1 MKTIKNIHI
10 RTHTKRILSK
20 NLFSLFALL
29 LMTSILATS
38 CDPTD
43 DSDSGSQN
51 EEPPTA
57 QEFKNIRDIAL
68 NNHTQLFNF
77 NTEDVYISLIS
88 ENGVQI
94 NLNANC
100 LTDNGNPV
108 SGDIT
113 LEYIEIFEKGSMLT
127 TNKPTMGK
135 LPNGDKA
142 LIITGGEFFIEVTQN
157 GTILDT
163 NCGLQL
169 VIPTSLTGGSD
180 PDMSLWTG
188 EMDADGNLAWD
199 EVEDNTNG
207 DGGLFLEGENY
218 YGILEGFGWTNV
230 DKFYNDPRPKT
241 TLQVQPPAGYNNQ
254 NSAIYLSYDG
264 ELPALAQLDTYDETL
279 NLFSEH
285 YGQIPIGLECH
296 VIFVSES
303 DGEWRYSI
311 KPVTIV
317 ANEIITFYLGETT
330 VRTEA
335 SLTALINDLP

>member
-1 MKTIKNIHI
+1 MKTSKNIYI
-10 RTHTKRILSK
+10 RTSTKRILTK

-29 LMTSILATS
+29 LTTSLLTTS
-38 CDPTD
+38 CNPTD
-43 DSDSGSQN
+43 DANDGLQN

-57 QEFKNIRDIAL
+57 QEFKNNRDIAL

-77 NTEDVYISLIS
+77 NTGDGYISLTS

-113 LEYIEIFEKGSMLT
+113 LEYVEIFEKGSMLT

-142 LIITGGEFFIEVTQN
+142 LIITGGEFFIEATQN

-169 VIPTSLTGGSD
+169 MIPTSLTGGAD

-188 EMDADGNLAWD
+188 EIDADGNLVWD
-199 EVEDNTNG
+199 EIEDNTNG

-218 YGILEGFGWTNV
+218 YGILDGFGWTNV

-241 TLQVQPPAGYNNQ
+241 TLQVEAPGGYDNQ

-264 ELPALAQLDTYDETL
+264 ELPALAQLDTYDDTL
-279 NLFSEH
+279 NIFSEH
-285 YGQIPIGLECH
+285 YGQIPIGLDCH
-296 VIFVSES
+296 VIFISEA
-303 DGEWRYSI
+303 DGEWRYAI

-330 VRTEA
+330 VGTEA